1 MKSLYFSVLFT
12 LLATSSFSQQ
22 KNNETIDYPR
32 WQITTGLGLVG
43 MTGLPTFGMNG
54 QPAGIDQQISV
65 GAKLEANYNLQL
77 SGKHY
82 LTMGL
87 GFETNRHIVDGYFTK
102 DGDGYN
108 FYITPP
114 NYKQHEMSL
123 NYLNIP
129 ILYKYRWLNT
139 GSVSIGPYASYLIGS
154 NSKYKIGNDKFDA
167 DVPIE
172 NKLRWGLQ
180 GEWEVFDFNKAT
192 NKTGSVFGM
201 GVQYQLSS
209 NLKLSHSFKPLFVYF
224 KFGIAIK

>member
-1 MKSLYFSVLFT
+1 MKSLYLSVLISFLT
-12 LLATSSFSQQ
+12 TSSFSQQ
-22 KNNETIDYPR
+22 KNNETDNYPR

-43 MTGLPTFGMNG
+43 MTGLPTFGING
-54 QPAGIDQQISV
+54 QPSGIDQQISV

-87 GFETNRHIVDGYFTK
+87 GFETNRHIVDGHFTK
-102 DGDGYN
+102 DGDVYN

-114 NYKQHEMSL
+114 NYKQHEMLL

-154 NSKYKIGNDKFDA
+154 NSKYKIGSDKFDA

-172 NKLRWGLQ
+172 NKFRWGLQ

-192 NKTGSVFGM
+192 NKTGSVFGL

-209 NLKLSHSFKPLFVYF
+209 NLKVSHSFKPLFAYF
-224 KFGIAIK
+224 KFGIAIR